1 MSDRRRALVVGAGIG
16 GLATA
21 VALRRAGLEVSVLE
35 RAPELTEVGAGLSL
49 WPNALRAL
57 DALGLGDQ
65 VRAAG
70 VPQLTGGLRR
80 PDGRWLARADTGEV
94 SRRFGDVVMIA
105 RPELLAVLRAA
116 APPGVVRTGV
126 EVIGVDQALGH
137 VVVTHDGGSETAD
150 MLIGA
155 DGIRSLV
162 RRLTWPEAPAPRY
175 AGYVAYRLLTP
186 PMPWDRDEGAETWGA
201 GTRFGY
207 VPLRDGRVYCFAA
220 VSSPPQTAYAGAGSV
235 EDLEILV
242 GAWHAPIPE
251 LLAAARDGRSPVLL
265 HDIEELP
272 DLATFVSGRVALL
285 GDAAHAMTPNLGQG
299 ACQALEDAVEL
310 AASVSVEADVPA
322 ALAAYD
328 RRRRPRA
335 QRIAR
340 RSRSVGRVA
349 QWSAPPLVAVRDLVT
364 RLTPPTAVMRG
375 LGSVLDWE
383 PPASARSVGG
393 RG

>member
-1 MSDRRRALVVGAGIG
+1 MDLRVARSWSEPAIG

-21 VALRRAGLEVSVLE
+21 VALRLAGYEVRVLE
-35 RAPELTEVGAGLSL
+35 QAAELAEVGAGLSL

-57 DALGLGDQ
+57 DLLGAGHR

-70 VPQLTGGLRR
+70 VLQATGGLRR

-94 SRRFGDVVMIA
+94 SRRFGDVVLLA
-105 RPELLAVLRAA
+105 RAELLEVLRDAV
-116 APPGVVRTGV
+116 PPDVVRTGV
-126 EVIGVDQALGH
+126 EVTGVEQRSGR
-137 VVVTHDGGSETAD
+137 VVVTHTGGSETGD
-150 MLIGA
+150 VLIGA
-155 DGIRSLV
+155 DGVRSLV
-162 RRLTWPEAPAPRY
+162 RRLTWPEAPGPRY
-175 AGYVAYRLLTP
+175 AGYIAYRLLTP
-186 PMPWDRDEGAETWGA
+186 PMDGAAEEGAETWGA

-220 VSSPPQTAYAGAGSV
+220 VNAPPRAAACAQDREHRTTSRPSSAG
-235 EDLEILV
+235 
-242 GAWHAPIPE
+242 WHAPIPR
-251 LLAAARDGRSPVLL
+251 LLAASPGRRPPVLL

-272 DLATFVSGRVALL
+272 DLATFATGRVALL

-310 AASVSVEADVPA
+310 AACLSAEPDVPS
-322 ALAAYD
+322 ALAGYD
-328 RRRRPRA
+328 RRRRPRT

-364 RLTPPTAVMRG
+364 RLTPPGAVLRARPG
-375 LGSVLDWE
+375 PQLG
-383 PPASARSVGG
+383 AARLALVC
-393 RG
+393 R